1 MKTASAI
8 SILFLIA
15 LTVACGYSAKA
26 SPPVAGSVPAISQL
40 SPNSASAG
48 GPGFTMTVNGS
59 NFGSKAVVNWNG
71 AAQSSNTTVINSKQ
85 LSVNIPAAMIA
96 TPGTAKITVTNPGT
110 TGTGLY
116 GGGGT
121 LAETSSPMDFP
132 IN

>member
-48 GPGFTMTVNGS
+48 GPGFTMTVNGT

-71 AAQSSNTTVINSKQ
+71 AAQSSNTTVINGKQ

-110 TGTGLY
+110 SGTGLY

-121 LAETSSPMDFP
+121 LAETSSAMDFP

>member
-8 SILFLIA
+8 PILFLIA

-40 SPNSASAG
+40 SPDSASAG
-48 GPGFTMTVNGS
+48 GPAFTMTVNGA

-71 AAQSSNTTVINSKQ
+71 TPQSSNTTVINGKQ

-96 TPGTAKITVTNPGT
+96 TPGTVKITVTNPGT

-121 LAETSSPMDFP
+121 LAETSSPMDFT

>member
-40 SPNSASAG
+40 SPNSAPAG
-48 GPGFTMTVNGS
+48 GPGFTMTVNGN

-71 AAQSSNTTVINSKQ
+71 AAQSSNTTVINGKQ
-85 LSVNIPAAMIA
+85 LSVNIPAASVQ
-96 TPGTAKITVTNPGT
+96 PR
-110 TGTGLY
+110 
-116 GGGGT
+116 
-121 LAETSSPMDFP
+121 
-132 IN
+132 